1 MQRSEQTTTEGY
13 LRRYDAAVR
22 RDPAAAPALLAGWL
36 RTDWRPLFAE
46 LRARRPV
53 LLAPGLALVT
63 RSPDVREVL
72 SRWEVFTVA
81 AYTDR
86 LEGALGGPVVL
97 SRDAT
102 PLNWRERGLMQIMLP
117 PEDVPAVR
125 ELAGRAADAALD
137 AAEPHGRIEAV
148 GGLFRRVALTVCAE
162 YFGFA
167 GPDEATLSRWSRA
180 VITDVTANLAGDPAV
195 RAASAAAG
203 RAMMDHLRERLA
215 ERRAAPGHRDDAP
228 GDVFDRLLRT
238 PLPARA
244 GVDDGRVLINVAA
257 LMLGFVENASG
268 SLVHLVGQLLSRP
281 DERARAAAAARDPD
295 PARFDGHVWEALRF
309 DPFLKVITRFCERD
323 HVLAAGTPHA
333 ATVPAGTLVL
343 AAAASA
349 MFDGDAVPD
358 PDDYRPGRPA
368 DVYLHFGHGPHAC
381 VGVHPGAAV
390 IAEVARRLLRRDVRL
405 LPPPDGDVVRD
416 RGVFPDRFV
425 LGLGPSGEGSA

>member
-1 MQRSEQTTTEGY
+1 MQRSEQTATEGY
-13 LRRYDAAVR
+13 LQQYEAALR
-22 RDPAAAPALLAGWL
+22 RDPAAAPALIAGWL
-36 RTDWRPLFAE
+36 RTDWRPLFDE

-53 LLAPGLALVT
+53 LSAPGLALVT
-63 RSPDVREVL
+63 RSIDVREVL

-102 PLNWRERGLMQIMLP
+102 PLNWRERGLMQVMLP

-125 ELAGRAADAALD
+125 ELAGRAADEALD
-137 AAEPHGRIEAV
+137 AAAPDGRVEAV
-148 GGLFRRVALTVCAE
+148 GDLFRRVALRVCAE
-162 YFGFA
+162 YFGFP

-180 VITDVTANLAGDPAV
+180 VITDVTANLPGDPDV
-195 RAASAAAG
+195 RAASASAG
-203 RAMMDHLRERLA
+203 REMMDHLRGLLA
-215 ERRAAPGHRDDAP
+215 ARRGARGSAPPR
-228 GDVFDRLLRT
+228 DVFDRLLKT
-238 PLPARA
+238 ALPPQAA
-244 GVDDGRVLINVAA
+244 VDDERVLINVAA

-268 SLVHLVGQLLSRP
+268 SMVHLVGELLSRP
-281 DERARAAAAARDPD
+281 DERARAAEAARDPD
-295 PARFDGHVWEALRF
+295 PAAFDGHVWEALRF
-309 DPFLKVITRFCERD
+309 DPFLKVIARVGVRD

-333 ATVPAGTLVL
+333 TTVPAGTLVL
-343 AAAASA
+343 AAVASA
-349 MFDGDAVPD
+349 MFDADALAD
-358 PDDYRPGRPA
+358 PLDYRPGRPA
-368 DVYLHFGHGPHAC
+368 DVYLHFGHGPHSC

-390 IAEVARRLLRRDVRL
+390 MCEVVRRLLRRPGVRL